1 MTHTQRPIGS
11 GMLAG
16 MQSGVSPAQRAIAQE
31 MQVLMREIYIR
42 AASDLLM
49 ASEPWPDVE
58 HYRNLAAQAKTAAR
72 AYFEGLGVIQPEAAQ
87 VDESSPE

>member
-1 MTHTQRPIGS
+1 
-11 GMLAG
+11 MLAG
-16 MQSGVSPAQRAIAQE
+16 IQSGVSPAQRAIAQE

-49 ASEPWPDVE
+49 ASEPCE